1 VRDGTK
7 IGTIVHYGR
16 HIPAL
21 LRTALEL
28 GAPPRFEGAVCV
40 EDGCERR
47 YWLAWDHDDPVAN
60 HGPTSYDNVMARC
73 WPDHRAKTERDRKA
87 GLLAPGR
94 KRGPPS

>member
-1 VRDGTK
+1 
-7 IGTIVHYGR
+7 
-16 HIPAL
+16 L

-47 YWLAWDHDDPVAN
+47 YWLEWDHDDPVAN

-73 WPDHRAKTERDRKA
+73 WPDHGAKTERDRKA